1 MSFVPIDPVEHT
13 DSVAI
18 ATFNELKTGIDLIY
32 SVLGTAA
39 VNNAAIGNYEF
50 GPNVPDND
58 QSIITFIHSCR
69 YLLYEGDGVISDPS
83 GVGADVAISDPE
95 TTGEVGEYDLES
107 IDWLDYGMQYRVE
120 GVEWCIEY
128 EKGGY
133 IL

>member
-1 MSFVPIDPVEHT
+1 MSFTPIDPVEHT
-13 DSVAI
+13 DSVTA
-18 ATFNELKTGIDLIY
+18 ATFNNIKTGIDKIY
-32 SVLGTAA
+32 GILGTA
-39 VNNAAIGNYEF
+39 
-50 GPNVPDND
+50 NVPDND
-58 QSIITFIHSCR
+58 QSIISFIHSCR

-83 GVGADVAISDPE
+83 GVGADVAISDPD